1 MSININIKKRKPHTL
16 SEVNK
21 NVSKLESQ
29 NKNEQRKK
37 KIKNK

>member
-1 MSININIKKRKPHTL
+1 MSININIKKRKTHTL

-37 KIKNK
+37 NNKI